1 MTSKRGVVVTVTG
14 KGGTGK
20 TTLVSL
26 MLKLLLRN
34 DGKKILVVDAD
45 PATNLPDV
53 LDAPVAVTVGM
64 VATQLKKKIAGDE
77 IPPDMDKKSLLEGLI
92 MQVLVEKPQFDLLA
106 MGRTEGEGCY
116 CLLNNLLTDIID
128 TLAKNY
134 DLVLID
140 MEAGLEHLSRRTA
153 RDVDVMFIL
162 TDPSK
167 MGFQTVKR
175 IRDLVN
181 EVHIKFKKL
190 YLVGNTFPESAVEML
205 KEESENLGVE
215 LAGIIPAD
223 NNVVLYNIA
232 GKSLLDLPNDSPAF
246 TAVKRILDKAG
257 F

>member
-223 NNVVLYNIA
+223 NNVVLYNVA